1 MIELK
6 HVTKLYDGISGVRN
20 INLCIN
26 SSETV
31 SLIGPNGAGKS
42 TLIKLICGIL
52 HEDEGEIIIN
62 QKVMKDITMR
72 KNIGYMPDMVRLSD
86 KITAWELL
94 HLVSDFKFSGR
105 EKAYIEEMV
114 SRYHIAGQIKKR
126 FSALS
131 LGTQKKVT
139 LIIAMMGGPE
149 ILIFDEPTTGLDAEG
164 LLAFKDD
171 IFKIKA
177 RGGCIIISS
186 HILDFLGAVADRN
199 IFLQDGQIARICGGE
214 NNLDD
219 IYREIYMVK

>member
-6 HVTKLYDGISGVRN
+6 HVTKLYDGKNGVRD

-26 SSETV
+26 SCETV

-42 TLIKLICGIL
+42 TLIKLLCGIL

-62 QKVMKDITMR
+62 HKVMKDISIR
-72 KNIGYMPDMVRLSD
+72 KNIGYMPDIVHLSD

-94 HLVSDFKFSGR
+94 HLVSDFKFKGQ
-105 EKAYIEEMV
+105 EKAYIEQMV
-114 SRYHIAGQIKKR
+114 SRYQIESQIKKR
-126 FSALS
+126 FSMLS

-149 ILIFDEPTTGLDAEG
+149 ILIFDEPTTGLDTEG

-171 IFKIKA
+171 IFRIKG

-186 HILDFLGAVADRN
+186 HILDFLGAVADKN
-199 IFLQDGQIARICGGE
+199 VFLQDGQIARICSGK